1 MKEFASHRQVLY
13 GLTADTHFLN
23 LLHQPQSSGKIEQVF
38 NRAINI
44 SVNNT
49 LYTLLSSQSDNAPNS
64 CRLINKDFTLLTI
77 EEGDSV
83 RFLNKEIII
92 GGKYLISFSVC
103 DLWQCTDVIFRRDK
117 LTTDDYL
124 SFLLTQKN
132 NLDVILNSNKQSLF
146 NYSGNNIF
154 YISMSEQ
161 FTKLRLNL
169 VELIIKGDRLTLPDV
184 ISQFVGLGIGLTPSG
199 DDYLVGLMA
208 FLLLKGHPVSS
219 LCPEF
224 YQSIARSKNRTTSIS
239 AITLEKALNR
249 EYRENMQQL
258 IQSLADAEETYIHSQ
273 FSDILNIGSSSG
285 CDMLFG
291 LRDALYI
298 THYLGE
304 KYVD

>member
-1 MKEFASHRQVLY
+1 MKESASRRQVLY

-23 LLHQPQSSGKIEQVF
+23 LLHQPQPSGKIEQVF

-44 SVNNT
+44 SVNNI
-49 LYTLLSSQSDNAPNS
+49 LYTLLSSPSDNAPNS

-77 EEGDSV
+77 KEGDAV
-83 RFLNKEIII
+83 NFLNKEMII

-103 DLWQCTDVIFRRDK
+103 DLWQCRDVIFHPDK
-117 LTTDDYL
+117 LMTDSYF
-124 SFLLTQKN
+124 SFLSTQIN
-132 NLDVILNSNKQSLF
+132 NLDIILNSNKQSLF

-161 FTKLRLNL
+161 LTQLRFNL
-169 VELIIKGDRLTLPDV
+169 VELVIKGDRLKLPDV

-239 AITLEKALNR
+239 AITLEKAFNR

>member
-1 MKEFASHRQVLY
+1 MKESASRRQVLY
-13 GLTADTHFLN
+13 GLTADIHFLN

-44 SVNNT
+44 SVNNI

-64 CRLINKDFTLLTI
+64 CRLINKNFTLLTI
-77 EEGDSV
+77 KEGDSV
-83 RFLNKEIII
+83 CFSNKDMVI
-92 GGKYLISFSVC
+92 GERYLISFSVC
-103 DLWQCTDVIFRRDK
+103 DPWQYADVIFSPDK
-117 LTTDDYL
+117 LITDDYL
-124 SFLLTQKN
+124 SFLETQRD

-146 NYSGNNIF
+146 NYSGNNVF
-154 YISMSEQ
+154 YISMSEKLTQ
-161 FTKLRLNL
+161 LRLNL
-169 VELIIKGDRLTLPDV
+169 VELIIKGDRLRLPDV

-208 FLLLKGHPVSS
+208 FLLLKGHPASS
-219 LCPEF
+219 FCPDF

-258 IQSLADAEETYIHSQ
+258 IQSLADAKETHIHSQ